1 MAIQITSMTIIP
13 QAIMATGH
21 LSSRLKG
28 RRIEAQ
34 YSFGTTIPS
43 IANLVPTVNSSDPL
57 NLRFSNPQ
65 LNAIILIEQT
75 PWQRQGVFVL
85 TISEYHAK
93 SPTKLYKKNRKM

>member
-1 MAIQITSMTIIP
+1 MTIIP

-75 PWQRQGVFVL
+75 NSLEQHLFNSHHPGQ
-85 TISEYHAK
+85 
-93 SPTKLYKKNRKM
+93 LYEVVV